1 MLLGFTDNLLG
12 LARMLGVS
20 LILKNP
26 QLVVDIHTCLV
37 DFLNF
42 YFHICSADFLFSV
55 TFPENERDPQ
65 KTRRT
70 CKKSKRN
77 S

>member
-1 MLLGFTDNLLG
+1 MLVGFTEKLLG

-42 YFHICSADFLFSV
+42 DFHICSAELFFL
-55 TFPENERDPQ
+55 
-65 KTRRT
+65 
-70 CKKSKRN
+70 
-77 S
+77 